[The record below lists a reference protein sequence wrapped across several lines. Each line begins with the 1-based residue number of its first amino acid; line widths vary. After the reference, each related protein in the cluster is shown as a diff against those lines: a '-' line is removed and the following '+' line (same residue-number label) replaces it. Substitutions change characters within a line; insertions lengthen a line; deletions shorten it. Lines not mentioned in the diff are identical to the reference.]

1 MEAGAELIEV
11 GLHVVGEPEVDE
23 GQAAGCA
30 AFELV
35 DRAIP
40 GLEVELRGWGGRGD
54 EVVRL
59 DPHSGRVAGIERAVS
74 GEVGDVVTGVSRGGE
89 CGQAERLVADCVDV
103 RFGDR
108 GQLSP
113 QVVERGAVEAS
124 RAALEPGRVD
134 QVRRADLGDVD
145 LQISMLTDED
155 AGGARV
161 VEVDVAQ
168 EQVTDVGECEPEPV

>member
-1 MEAGAELIEV
+1 V
-11 GLHVVGEPEVDE
+11 GPHVVDEPEVDQGE
-23 GQAAGCA
+23 AAGRA
-30 AFELV
+30 ALELV

-59 DPHSGRVAGIERAVS
+59 DPHSGGVAGIERAVV
-74 GEVGDVVTGVSRGGE
+74 GEVGDVVTGVSGGGE
-89 CGQAERLVADCVDV
+89 RVEAERVVADWVDV

-113 QVVERGAVEAS
+113 EVVERVAIEAS
-124 RAALEPGRVD
+124 RAALEPGWVD
-134 QVRRADLGDVD
+134 EVLRANLGDVN
-145 LQISMLTDED
+145 LQIWMLTDED